1 MEMQNTAPR
10 NKPLRM
16 HLLELTSM
24 MVKLKRSRMPLPNGA
39 YNETLDSLLMAS
51 IKRCEKDETSLIS
64 LKYPLTEPS
73 MIHGL
78 MGLKSYM
85 LSLYYENV
93 FCGEY
98 DVSELEWLYDN
109 YCVKFGKDREEAVF
123 NIYSAVYLNALF
135 CDYLKKDYGTLRL
148 TKDDCK
154 LANGLLGALT
164 DDDRYDILFGCA
176 KHFTYGSIAYNN
188 KTFEKLFSSVLY
200 AIKHKSI
207 YKLLVTSEGNP
218 AGE

>member
-1 MEMQNTAPR
+1 METQNQPK

-24 MVKLKRSRMPLPNGA
+24 MVKLKRSRMQLPNGA
-39 YNETLDSLLMAS
+39 YNHTLDTQLMAS

-64 LKYPLTEPS
+64 LKYPLVEPS

-85 LSLYYENV
+85 LSLYYENA
-93 FCGEY
+93 FCAEY
-98 DVSELEWLYDN
+98 DKEELVWLYEN
-109 YCVKFGKDREEAVF
+109 YCAKFERDPVEGVF

-135 CDYLKKDYGTLRL
+135 CDYLKKDYGTL
-148 TKDDCK
+148 KINAADCK
-154 LANGLLGALT
+154 LIQSLLGSLT
-164 DDDRYDILFGCA
+164 DEDRYDILFGCA

-188 KTFEKLFSSVLY
+188 KTFEKQLPTILSAL
-200 AIKHKSI
+200 KHKAI
-207 YKLLVTSEGNP
+207 HKLLVTE
-218 AGE
+218 